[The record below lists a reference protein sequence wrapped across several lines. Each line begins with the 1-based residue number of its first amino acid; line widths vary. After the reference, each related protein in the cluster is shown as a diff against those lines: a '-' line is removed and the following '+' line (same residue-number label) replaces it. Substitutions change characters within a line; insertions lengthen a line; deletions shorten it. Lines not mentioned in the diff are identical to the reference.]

1 MKLSSINELE
11 VDLLLEAILKRHGY
25 DFGSYARASVNRRVA
40 LFQRQS
46 GCDTVADMIP
56 RALHDETFFEGL
68 VRSFSITVTEMFRDP
83 DVYRCL
89 RQEVI
94 PFLRTHPYFKVW
106 HAGCATGEEVYS
118 LAIVLKEEGLYPRA
132 TVYATDYN
140 DDALDKAKEGVYAL
154 DKAKVFTKNYQNA
167 AGTGSF
173 SDYYHAQYGALK
185 LDASLKEN
193 ITFANHNLVTDG
205 VFSETHLVVCRNV
218 LIYFDKDL
226 QDRVLRLFSDS
237 LAPGGFLCLGS
248 KESLMFSD
256 VRDDFEDVNREHRI
270 FRKKMGV

>member
-1 MKLSSINELE
+1 MKPSTIKDLE

-25 DFGSYARASVNRRVA
+25 DFRSYARASVNRRVA
-40 LFQRQS
+40 LLQQQS
-46 GCDTVADMIP
+46 GCDSVADMIP
-56 RALHDETFFEGL
+56 RVLHDETFFEGL

-94 PFLRTHPYFKVW
+94 PFLRTHPYFKAW

-118 LAIVLKEEGLYPRA
+118 LAIMLKEEGLYPRA

-140 DDALDKAKEGVYAL
+140 DDALAKAKEGVYAL
-154 DKAKVFTKNYQNA
+154 DNAKLFTKNYQSA
-167 AGTGSF
+167 GGTGSF
-173 SDYYHAQYGALK
+173 SDYYHAQYGAMK

-205 VFSETHLVVCRNV
+205 VFSETHLVLCRNV
-218 LIYFDKDL
+218 LIYFNKDL

-237 LAPGGFLCLGS
+237 LVPGGFLCLGS

-256 VRDDFEDVNREHRI
+256 VRDDFEDVDREHRI